1 MTYFVGC
8 DAHKKFSQ
16 FVVLDETGQ
25 VRQQIKVM
33 HGRGAIRGYLN
44 AFPAGT
50 PVAVE
55 TVGNWYWIA
64 DEIEAAHGE
73 PLLAHA
79 AKAKVMMGHTNKTD
93 KLDAKGLAT
102 LLRNGTLPTVWIPP
116 AELRD
121 ERELPRTRMFLRRI
135 RTSLKTRIHATL
147 AKYGLPWEEAS
158 DLFGKKGMA
167 WLERQLPAVP
177 PETRR
182 CLEQELALLE
192 ELDQHIEGLEA
203 RIRERVQVT
212 EAMQLLKTLP
222 GVGDILAIVIEREV
236 GRMDRFP
243 DHERFAGYCGTTP
256 KVKASGGKV
265 SYGKLRPDVNRY
277 LKWAFI
283 EAANVVALN
292 QAKRS
297 WQQRHVSRLYQRI
310 RQKKGHA
317 KAVGAVAR
325 HLSEAAYWVLKKREP
340 YKEPTIRPVVPT
352 QG

>member
-1 MTYFVGC
+1 MAYFVGC

-33 HGRGAIRGYLN
+33 HERGAIRGYLK

-50 PVAVE
+50 PVALE

-64 DEIEAAHGE
+64 DEIEAANGE

-79 AKAKVMMGHTNKTD
+79 AKAKVMMGQTNKTD
-93 KLDAKGLAT
+93 KLDAQGLAT
-102 LLRNGTLPTVWIPP
+102 LLRNGTLPTVWLPP
-116 AELRD
+116 AEIRD
-121 ERELPRTRMFLRRI
+121 ERELPRTRMFLRRM
-135 RTSLKTRIHATL
+135 RTSVKNRVHATL
-147 AKYGLPWEEAS
+147 AKYALPLEETS
-158 DLFGKKGMA
+158 DLFSPTGQA
-167 WLERQLPAVP
+167 VLRRVLPTLP

-182 CLEQELALLE
+182 CLEQELTVLE
-192 ELDQHIEGLEA
+192 GLNEQIMALEA

-222 GVGDILAIVIEREV
+222 GVGDILALGIEREV
-236 GRMDRFP
+236 GDINRFP
-243 DHERFAGYCGTTP
+243 DPQRFASYCGTVP
-256 KVKASGGKV
+256 KVHASGGKV
-265 SYGKLRPDVNRY
+265 WYGRLRPDVNRY
-277 LKWAFI
+277 LKGAFI

-292 QAKRS
+292 QARPT
-297 WQQRHVSRLYQRI
+297 WRARHVSRRYRRI

-325 HLSEAAYWVLKKREP
+325 HLAEAAYWVLKKGEPYREP
-340 YKEPTIRPVVPT
+340 QASSVLPK